1 MPYYK
6 CEKCGAKFAG
16 WGVGKVCPKCRGELK
31 KIPKEEFYRDEENRV
46 RSLGLKRTRQRRE
59 IFSEEE
65 RYIFS
70 KMIETR
76 GGRKQLLEILMGK

>member
-31 KIPKEEFYRDEENRV
+31 KISKEEFYSDEEK
-46 RSLGLKRTRQRRE
+46 RSLGLERSSQRRE

-70 KMIETR
+70 KMIETH

>member
-31 KIPKEEFYRDEENRV
+31 KISKEEFEE
-46 RSLGLKRTRQRRE
+46 K
-59 IFSEEE
+59 
-65 RYIFS
+65 
-70 KMIETR
+70 
-76 GGRKQLLEILMGK
+76 